1 MILKPI
7 LYVTIKK
14 AFSPFFSI
22 YDTQGGEWIIK
33 KDLLSVPFIDGLNIA
48 KDHAVLAFSEV
59 FRHGYFMI
67 LFILGLAHILDVLAT
82 MCEVTDL

>member
-1 MILKPI
+1 MLQS
-7 LYVTIKK
+7 KK
-14 AFSPFFSI
+14 LFPPFFLSMI
-22 YDTQGGEWIIK
+22 HNVGDELSK

>member
-1 MILKPI
+1 MFNLK
-7 LYVTIKK
+7 IKYIIINS
-14 AFSPFFSI
+14 FSLP
-22 YDTQGGEWIIK
+22 
-33 KDLLSVPFIDGLNIA
+33 LIDGLNIA
-48 KDHAVLAFSEV
+48 KDHTVLARTEV